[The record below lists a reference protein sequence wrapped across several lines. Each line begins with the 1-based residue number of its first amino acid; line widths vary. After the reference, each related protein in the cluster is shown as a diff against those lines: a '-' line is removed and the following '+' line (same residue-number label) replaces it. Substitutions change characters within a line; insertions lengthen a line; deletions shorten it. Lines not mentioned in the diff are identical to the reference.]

1 MYVLSFRACVC
12 ACAHRA
18 VGLTDCACQ
27 KLGGEAWLLK
37 LRGQPYQQVQDELL
51 KFTGVGR
58 KVADCVAVFS
68 LDQIGAVPVDTHVG
82 HGVESGL
89 GVDHPATGHH
99 RLPPP
104 YAVGLR
110 AIVGHA
116 VRRAAAATLIS
127 QQGPCEAR
135 A

>member
-68 LDQIGAVPVDTHVG
+68 LDQIGAVPVDTHVWNIACRYLDPSLRDAKSLTPKVYARVG
-82 HGVESGL
+82 DAFRAKYGSHAGW
-89 GVDHPATGHH
+89 AH
-99 RLPPP
+99 R
-104 YAVGLR
+104 
-110 AIVGHA
+110 
-116 VRRAAAATLIS
+116 
-127 QQGPCEAR
+127 
-135 A
+135 